1 MLEML
6 RETVDKVLAA
16 DPRTDSFLKLMVTYY
31 ERYICDSDHYDPDGP
46 ERTEPLP
53 QWHELRLALDR
64 RPSGIGEALEALAA
78 AGVNVCDEGDEV
90 LRTAVGAGDAFFVE
104 WLLEHGA
111 DPTVWSD
118 REPWEQNRYLDEV
131 DLIMMDESFANDGNK
146 EYIEMLAKTAQV
158 LVKKGGLRNFG
169 GYCFS
174 VDEEGV
180 ISFFGPKVLF

>member
-1 MLEML
+1 MLEMF
-6 RETVDKVLAA
+6 REAVEAALSANACTNCYERLA
-16 DPRTDSFLKLMVTYY
+16 KTYY
-31 ERYICDSDHYDPDGP
+31 ERYILDSDHYDPDEP

-53 QWHELRLALDR
+53 QWQELRLALDR
-64 RPSGIGEALEALAA
+64 RPSGIGEALETLAA
-78 AGVNVCDEGDEV
+78 AGVNVRDEGDEV

-118 REPWEQNRYLDEV
+118 REPWEQNWYLDEV
-131 DLIMMDESFANDGNK
+131 DLIMMDESFSNDGK
-146 EYIEMLAKTAQV
+146 EEYIEMLAKTAAV

-169 GYCFS
+169 GYCFT
-174 VDEEGV
+174 VDEEGS